1 MYCECYRCVGPGFSS
16 AILNF
21 VQPADRQLEGPSALT
36 QLLDKS
42 GVMEVLVCAVTFL
55 AYLGTLSFAFVYDDK
70 PVILDNVVIR
80 SWRFLAS
87 YFIPQISASVAAPT
101 SGTFYR
107 PITILWLRFN
117 YAIFGLNPE
126 GWHFAILACHVLM
139 TYLVFVVVGKLSDN
153 RSVAAVAAILFG
165 LHPVH
170 VENVAWLSSAS
181 DMLMS
186 LFLLGSFLAYLNFRN
201 GGKSSMEKSRMGKLW
216 MVTSLF
222 LFGLAL
228 LSKETAAVFPF
239 LIFGFAVIFARPR
252 AGEDSSRVW
261 SALKDSL
268 VSMPYFLVLAIFLA
282 ARKMM
287 LPAQVQS
294 LAPLSGTTM
303 LLTAPSILWFDLK
316 HLLVPV
322 ASSEFYSLTYV
333 TVPGI
338 ENFLLPILFL
348 AGALL
353 AAGYLISKLPDP
365 RLGVFASGFA
375 FLPILPTLYLR
386 AIAPGNFVHDRFL
399 YLPSVGIVILIAL
412 AVEQVSVPKML
423 GKSGAPVKWAVVA
436 ILCTAAFVGTL
447 SHQLQWASNILLY
460 QNAMKY
466 APQNPIVQVNLAN
479 ELANLGH
486 YDRALPLYLSALQRD
501 PSSWLSNYNLG
512 YAYYRTGKFSEA
524 ENYLKRAIQIDD
536 KDPDQFIY
544 LALAQMDQGELTPAT
559 ENAEH
564 ALQRGPLS
572 LGFHFVLAKILE
584 ASGNRERA
592 IAEYRAE
599 VLSHPENGQARSE
612 LQRLQSSQ

>member
-1 MYCECYRCVGPGFSS
+1 
-16 AILNF
+16 
-21 VQPADRQLEGPSALT
+21 
-36 QLLDKS
+36 
-42 GVMEVLVCAVTFL
+42 
-55 AYLGTLSFAFVYDDK
+55 
-70 PVILDNVVIR
+70 
-80 SWRFLAS
+80 
-87 YFIPQISASVAAPT
+87 
-101 SGTFYR
+101 
-107 PITILWLRFN
+107 
-117 YAIFGLNPE
+117 
-126 GWHFAILACHVLM
+126 
-139 TYLVFVVVGKLSDN
+139 
-153 RSVAAVAAILFG
+153 
-165 LHPVH
+165 
-170 VENVAWLSSAS
+170 
-181 DMLMS
+181 
-186 LFLLGSFLAYLNFRN
+186 
-201 GGKSSMEKSRMGKLW
+201 
-216 MVTSLF
+216 
-222 LFGLAL
+222 
-228 LSKETAAVFPF
+228 
-239 LIFGFAVIFARPR
+239 
-252 AGEDSSRVW
+252 
-261 SALKDSL
+261 
-268 VSMPYFLVLAIFLA
+268 MPYFLVLAIFLA

-353 AAGYLISKLPDP
+353 AAGYVISKLPDP

-375 FLPILPTLYLR
+375 FAPILPTLYLR

-423 GKSGAPVKWAVVA
+423 EKNSSPVKWAVVA

-572 LGFHFVLAKILE
+572 PGFHFVLAKILE